1 MVFHA
6 VSPNPFVQATLGMKD
21 GFGIITNSRSQTMVN
36 VSFVSRQEP
45 VRLPYFAISFYHLV
59 HSHLLKHGGKS
70 VQVIGNWSDVV
81 ILKQSRLKV
90 STAENAVSFKAA
102 KSSSHASPKDPQKL
116 TMGQLTQ
123 AATVRFVDVSTFQ
136 IQFEVGSDEFHGF
149 LFSTS
154 AALLCGAREQPPLQ
168 FLLNPSMFEM
178 SDSTE
183 NRYVIKNVDQS
194 LFHQWLVEKGDK
206 INVGD
211 KIYRVAVLQG
221 LQDVVSEVSGKV
233 IQFQTVLPGDFL
245 QPGLPM
251 LILDTTG
258 INWIFIAICTGA
270 VIVCIL
276 LVVLC
281 WRCCRKAPEDEEKTY
296 LKRVTLEFETETN
309 WVRQVEWTYQPLG
322 LGFYEDTIPMRVAY
336 VGEDARHMGVVRGDV
351 LVGAS
356 SVGHLVET
364 VSAFKEC
371 T

>member
-21 GFGIITNSRSQTMVN
+21 GFGIITNSKARTLVN
-36 VSFVSRQEP
+36 VSFVVGQEP

-70 VQVIGNWSDVV
+70 VKVMGNWSDTVT
-81 ILKQSRLKV
+81 LKQSRLKV
-90 STAENAVSFKAA
+90 STAENAVTIRAT
-102 KSSSHASPKDPQKL
+102 KSSSHASPKDPKML
-116 TMGQLTQ
+116 TIGQLTQ
-123 AATVRFVDVSTFQ
+123 AATVRFVDVSSFQ

-149 LFSTS
+149 LFSTT
-154 AALLCGAREQPPLQ
+154 ATLLCGAGEQPPVQ
-168 FLLNPSMFEM
+168 FLLNPSMFQM
-178 SDSTE
+178 SESAE
-183 NRYVIKNVDQS
+183 NRYVIKNVNQS
-194 LFHQWLVEKGDK
+194 LFHQWLVEKGEK

-211 KIYRVAVLQG
+211 KLYRVAVLQG
-221 LQDVVSEVSGKV
+221 LQDVLSEVSGQV
-233 IQFQTVLPGDFL
+233 IQFQSVLPGDLL

-258 INWIFIAICTGA
+258 INWMLIATCTVA
-270 VIVCIL
+270 VILCIL

-281 WRCCRKAPEDEEKTY
+281 WRCCRKAPPDDEKTY

-309 WVRQVEWTYQPLG
+309 WIRQAEWTYQPLG

-336 VGEDARHMGVVRGDV
+336 VGEDARHMGIVRGDV
-351 LVGAS
+351 LVAAS
-356 SVGHLVET
+356 SVWHSAET
-364 VSAFKEC
+364 RSK